1 MTVRPQFRFQTIL
14 AAADFSDASCAAKR
28 YAQAIAKVH
37 GAKLIIAHIIDP
49 VGFAYAGGEP
59 ERIRK
64 DKAAHEEVAR
74 IENETRSRGIPVHS
88 ASESELI
95 RDRILE
101 AVRNNHADLLVLG
114 TKAITEAGHM
124 ALGIVARRLLARTP
138 CPMLLVP
145 ADSEKHLF
153 TAGSWRKVLIAT
165 DFSLASLEALGYAH
179 RVAYEKLLVVH
190 AKSSVEASGNNA
202 ELERLRFLAPFNESH
217 TVPVDHVVTNGD
229 AGGVIAEHARK
240 FHADLVVLGS
250 PVDEL
255 TEEDSS
261 TSTVLQVVS
270 SVDCPVLC
278 VPSTLDAPVFE
289 AARIKEVAHAC

>member
-1 MTVRPQFRFQTIL
+1 MTVTPKFRFETIVV
-14 AAADFSDASCAAKR
+14 AADFSDALCPARR
-28 YAQAIAKVH
+28 YAQAIAKAH
-37 GAKLIIAHIIDP
+37 RAKLIIAHIIDP
-49 VGFAYAGGEP
+49 VGFAYSGGEP
-59 ERIRK
+59 ESIRN
-64 DKAAHEEVAR
+64 DKVAHEEVLR

-101 AVRNNHADLLVLG
+101 SVRNNHADLLVLG
-114 TKAITEAGHM
+114 TKAKTEAGHM

-138 CPMLLVP
+138 CPMLMVP
-145 ADSEKHLF
+145 ADGEKHLF

-190 AKSSVEASGNNA
+190 ARPSVEAA
-202 ELERLRFLAPFNESH
+202 ENGVALERLRFLAPFNESH
-217 TVPVDHVVTNGD
+217 TVPVEHVVTTGD
-229 AGGVIAEHARK
+229 PGKVIAQHARK
-240 FHADLVVLGS
+240 FSADLVVLGS

-261 TSTVLQVVS
+261 TSTVLHVVS
-270 SVDCPVLC
+270 KVDCPVLC
-278 VPSTLDAPVFE
+278 VPSTLDAPFITGTGE
-289 AARIKEVAHAC
+289 AAHAC